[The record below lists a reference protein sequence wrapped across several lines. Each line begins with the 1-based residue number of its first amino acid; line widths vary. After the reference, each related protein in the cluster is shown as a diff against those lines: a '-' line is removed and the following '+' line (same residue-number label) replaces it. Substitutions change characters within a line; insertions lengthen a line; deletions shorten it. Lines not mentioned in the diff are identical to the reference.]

1 MSFYKMCFRWKKVIR
16 QVKISHQSNN
26 DQNETRASGLVD
38 QIMSQHFRYLKILI
52 SFLLSA
58 LLFAMKVLFIYFDR
72 KSKNSKKEMKISKYL
87 LYNWDKKKPQ
97 KNRPPTM
104 LNKIFLVL
112 SYMFLM
118 IIPWEWHVNCIFL
131 TVGCFKLI
139 SC

>member
-16 QVKISHQSNN
+16 QVQISHQSNN

-38 QIMSQHFRYLKILI
+38 QIMSQHFRYLQILI

-87 LYNWDKKKPQ
+87 LYNWDKK
-97 KNRPPTM
+97 
-104 LNKIFLVL
+104 
-112 SYMFLM
+112 
-118 IIPWEWHVNCIFL
+118 
-131 TVGCFKLI
+131 
-139 SC
+139 